1 MRLWTT
7 IARLF
12 GILLWWP
19 LFFAPQADASG
30 PDPGRPI
37 KQMRHASWNEAS
49 GLSGVVYSLAQT
61 ADGFL
66 WIGTS
71 TGLYRFDGL
80 KFEPFL
86 ELAGDHPVREVRAL
100 LATRDGGLWIG
111 YRNGVD
117 FLKQDKAS
125 FYAEQERLPYGRVSN
140 LAQTQDGAI
149 WAAVTLSGG
158 GKAEGG
164 QNPLAGLAR
173 FSNGRWEKIGLDW
186 NYPANSAER
195 VVVDGDG
202 TLWVTGGE
210 SIHFLLRGSR
220 MFQRTT
226 VTVSAWTEVCT
237 GPDGSVWIADSIAH
251 TLFNFRKSP
260 GQGHSSVTA
269 DVLQDINGILFDNAH
284 SLWLATGRGLYRILP
299 GSISALPKHTRGVS
313 VLTEFVHSALEKDQF
328 LVADGLSNREAKVV
342 LEDREGNIWVGTANG
357 LDRFIDRSVTQFNIG
372 HLASDLI
379 AGPHSEVWASQF
391 GASPYLI
398 PIHDCKPY
406 LLRNWYTRSFYMDR
420 TGTLWAAM
428 QSDSTKW
435 ESRALWKD
443 QNGKV
448 VMVQSPPDIKGPLID
463 GIVGDST
470 GRLWMTIRGYGE
482 YTLQDG
488 KWERVPVF
496 TGKDHD
502 ISPDAQFV
510 DALGRAWLVYY
521 ARNTVVMIDGAKRT
535 FFAAEHGLDLGS
547 PIVGWA
553 SGTQVWISGT
563 KGLGF
568 FDGERF
574 QNIRA
579 SDGSLFGNVSAVI
592 PTEHDGLWLKGPE
605 SVIQIPQDEL
615 VDFFHDHSY
624 AVRYRIFDGATD
636 FVAQLSRFGPASSGT
651 DAVRSSDGKLWFS
664 DSTGVAMIDPAH
676 LARNDLPP
684 PVFIRSLTADGRV
697 YAAGHEL
704 GLPKSTHE
712 VSLDYTALS
721 LTLSERNRFRYQLV
735 GVDKE
740 WRDVGTRRQAFYTN
754 LAPQTYTFKVIAAN
768 NDGVWND
775 TGASITFTI
784 PPTFVQSIWFK
795 LLLIATAALAA
806 WALYTLRLRRAT
818 AQITDRMGERLLE
831 RERIA
836 RELHDTL
843 LQGFQGIT
851 LRMQG
856 VAKNMPSQDPLRKMM
871 DDVLDRADEVLR
883 EARQRVRNLRRR
895 TSDENEIGDRLTK
908 CGQELAKDHSAAFT
922 LAIVGEPRILESAV
936 QDEAYR
942 IVAEA
947 LTNAFRH
954 ASASK
959 IEAEVTYDSSALRI
973 RVRDDG
979 VGIDKA
985 VRSNGHPGHWGLAGM
1000 RERAHAIR
1008 AELKLWSRES
1018 AGTEVELVIPA
1029 AIAYPRDQRKP
1040 VESEPFRV

>member
-1 MRLWTT
+1 
-7 IARLF
+7 
-12 GILLWWP
+12 
-19 LFFAPQADASG
+19 
-30 PDPGRPI
+30 
-37 KQMRHASWNEAS
+37 MRHALWNEAS

-71 TGLYRFDGL
+71 TGLYRFDGV

-86 ELAGDHPVREVRAL
+86 ELAGDHPILEVRAL
-100 LATRDGGLWIG
+100 LATSDGGLWIG
-111 YRNGVD
+111 YRNGAT
-117 FLKQDKAS
+117 FLTQGKAS
-125 FYAEQERLPYGRVSN
+125 FYTEQQGLPYGRVIN
-140 LAQTQDGAI
+140 LAQTRDGAV
-149 WAAVTLSGG
+149 WAAISLSGG
-158 GKAEGG
+158 GIVEGG
-164 QNPLAGLAR
+164 QNPLGGLAR

-186 NYPANSAER
+186 NYPANSAES
-195 VVVDGDG
+195 VVVDGAG

-220 MFQRTT
+220 TFQQTE
-226 VTVSAWTEVCT
+226 VKVSAWTEACI
-237 GPDGSVWIADSIAH
+237 GPDGSVWIADPVAH

-260 GQGHSSVTA
+260 EGGYFSVTA
-269 DVLQDINGILFDNAH
+269 DFLHDINGIRFDSTH
-284 SLWLATGRGLYRILP
+284 SFWLATGRGLYRILP
-299 GSISALPKHTRGVS
+299 GSISSLPKHIRKKS
-313 VLTEFVHSALEKDQF
+313 PILTEFDHSALEKDQF
-328 LVADGLSNREAKVV
+328 LVTDGLSNREVKVV

-357 LDRFIDRSVTQFNIG
+357 LDRFSDRSVTQINLG
-372 HLASDLI
+372 HTPSDLI
-379 AGPHSEVWASQF
+379 VGPHSEVWASPF
-391 GASPYLI
+391 GTPPYLI

-406 LLRNWYTRSFYMDR
+406 LLGTWYIRSFYMDR

-428 QSDSTKW
+428 QSDPTKW

-443 QNGKV
+443 QNGKLA
-448 VMVQSPPDIKGPLID
+448 MVKSPPDIKGPLID
-463 GIVGDST
+463 GIVGDAT

-488 KWERVPVF
+488 KWENVAVF
-496 TGKDHD
+496 SGKDHD

-510 DALGRAWLVYY
+510 DALGRAWLLYY
-521 ARNTVVMIDGAKRT
+521 ARNTVVMVDGTKRT
-535 FFAAEHGLDLGS
+535 FFTADRGLALGS

-553 SGTQVWISGT
+553 SGTQVWVSGT

-605 SVIQIPQDEL
+605 GVIQIPQDEL
-615 VDFFHDHSY
+615 VDFFHDHSH

-636 FVAQLSRFGPASSGT
+636 FVAQLARFGRPGA
-651 DAVRSSDGKLWFS
+651 DVVRSSDGKLWFS
-664 DSTGVAMIDPAH
+664 VSTGVAMIDPAH

-697 YAAGHEL
+697 YAAGNDL
-704 GLPKSTHE
+704 SLPKSTHD

-735 GVDKE
+735 GVDKQ
-740 WRDVGTRRQAFYTN
+740 WRDVGTRRQSFYTN

-795 LLLIATAALAA
+795 LLLIASAALAV

-818 AQITDRMGERLLE
+818 AQITARMGDRLLE

-895 TSDENEIGDRLTK
+895 TSDENELADRLTK
-908 CGQELAKDHSAAFT
+908 CGQELAKDHTAAFT
-922 LAIVGEPRILESAV
+922 LAIVGEPRILESTV

-959 IEAEVTYDSSALRI
+959 VETEVTYDSSALRI

-985 VRSNGHPGHWGLAGM
+985 VRSNGHPDHWGLTGM
-1000 RERAHAIR
+1000 RERAEAIR
-1008 AELKLWSRES
+1008 AQFNIWSRES
-1018 AGTEVELVIPA
+1018 AGTEVELAIPA

-1040 VESEPFRV
+1040 IDSDPVRF